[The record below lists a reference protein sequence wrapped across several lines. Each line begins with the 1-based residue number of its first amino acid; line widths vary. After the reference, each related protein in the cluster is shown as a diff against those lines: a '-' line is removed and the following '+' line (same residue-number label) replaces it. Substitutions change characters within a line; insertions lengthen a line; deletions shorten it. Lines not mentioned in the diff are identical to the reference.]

1 MYIKQKARVFF
12 MWYSFYNRFN
22 AFIIKMA
29 LGIYLFGKPLV
40 TLMVK
45 CRMMP
50 TQPKLTRF
58 NQNVMSK
65 YQIYNSIFMTLPF
78 DTITK
83 TGVLLPLF
91 HETCKKGFT
100 AGDNPTTIVERF
112 FKKYQDR
119 RSTESQI
126 NLLFRFIQYIERQV
140 VLFDAIEDAAFPIVN
155 NMDGIGTLRSLKESV
170 TAENKLELL
179 QKYLEEFKVRIVL
192 TAHPTQF
199 YPGSVLGI
207 ITDLTEAIRENDLLR
222 INDLL
227 AQLGKTPFFK
237 HKKPSPYDEA
247 VSLIWYLE
255 NVFYKS
261 FGTIYDYI
269 QQNIFDGKQIDNDI
283 INVGFWPGGDRD
295 GNPFVTPEITLKV
308 AKRLRETVIKNYYRD
323 VRKLRRKLTFDG
335 VEDKIVVL
343 ETELYKIIT
352 NKKSSLTVDNF
363 SSELKEIKQLVIDK
377 HQSLYVSEVNSLIN
391 KIHLFG
397 FHFSALDIRQDSRVH
412 HTVFTNM
419 VDAIIDSGSDI
430 FPKKYHELK
439 ESEQVK
445 ILSQVNGEVDLSLIK
460 DDDTLKALN
469 TMKAIKTIQETNG
482 ERAANR
488 YIISNNQ
495 TTLNV
500 MQLFAM
506 LKLVAFQEELTVDIG
521 PLFETITDL
530 KNAPVV
536 MEELYTNPEYA
547 AHLKSRGNRQTIM
560 LGFSDGTKDG
570 GYLMANWAI
579 YKAKENLTT
588 VSRKYGINVI
598 FFDGRGGPPARGGGK
613 THNFY
618 ASLGPTIEDKEV
630 QLTIQGQTISSN
642 FGTLESSQYNLEQLI
657 SSGIHNSLSDAD
669 LSMLPE
675 NRAVMTDL
683 ADRSYKAYSDFKAHP
698 KFIPYLE
705 HMSTLKYYAKTNIG
719 SRPSKRGKAKGL
731 VFEDLRAIPFVG
743 SWSQLKQNVPG
754 FFGVGTALKH
764 YEDIGEFE
772 KAQHLFKTSDFFK
785 TLIENSMMS
794 LSKSFFDLTKY
805 MSEDEEYGDFWNIIY
820 NEYETSKRLL
830 LKLTGYK
837 ELMEEEPAGK
847 ASVAVRESIVLPLL
861 TIQQFA
867 LKKIQELEKSGVTT
881 GKEIEVYQKMVTRSL
896 FGNINASRN
905 SA

>member
-1 MYIKQKARVFF
+1 
-12 MWYSFYNRFN
+12 
-22 AFIIKMA
+22 
-29 LGIYLFGKPLV
+29 
-40 TLMVK
+40 
-45 CRMMP
+45 MP
-50 TQPKLTRF
+50 IQPKLTRF
-58 NQNVMSK
+58 NQNVLSK

-83 TGVLLPLF
+83 TGALLPLF
-91 HETCKKGFT
+91 HETCQKGF
-100 AGDNPTTIVERF
+100 ANQDDPTTIVDSF
-112 FKKYQDR
+112 FKKYQAR
-119 RSTESQI
+119 RSPQSQI

-140 VLFDAIEDAAFPIVN
+140 VLFDAIEDAAFPVVN
-155 NMDGIGTLRSLKESV
+155 NMDGIGTLRSLKESA
-170 TAENKLELL
+170 TADNKMETL

-207 ITDLTEAIRENDLLR
+207 ITDLTEAIRENDLLK
-222 INDLL
+222 INNLL

-283 INVGFWPGGDRD
+283 VNIGFWPGGDRD
-295 GNPFVTPEITLKV
+295 GNPFVTPEITLNV
-308 AKRLRETVIKNYYRD
+308 ANRLRATVVKNYYRD
-323 VRKLRRKLTFDG
+323 ARRLRRKLTFEG
-335 VEDKIVVL
+335 VEDRIVVL
-343 ETELYKIIT
+343 ETELWKIIT
-352 NKKSSLTVDNF
+352 NKSSNLTAESF
-363 SSELKEIKQLVIDK
+363 ASELKIIKDVIVK
-377 HQSLYVSEVNSLIN
+377 EHQSLYVSEVNSLLN

-397 FHFSALDIRQDSRVH
+397 FHFANLDIRQDSRKH
-412 HTVFTNM
+412 AQFFNDM
-419 VDAIIDSGSDI
+419 VSALIKSGSNI
-430 FPKKYHELK
+430 FPENYHDLSEK
-439 ESEQVK
+439 EQVN
-445 ILSQVNGEVDLSLIK
+445 ILSKIEGSVDLSLIK
-460 DDDTLKALN
+460 DEETLKALN
-469 TMKAIKTIQETNG
+469 TMKAIKTIQDNNG
-482 ERAANR
+482 EKAANR

-495 TTLNV
+495 TTLHV

-530 KNAPVV
+530 ENAPAV
-536 MEELYTNPEYA
+536 MEELYMNPQYA
-547 AHLKSRGNRQTIM
+547 AHLKSRGNKQTIM

-579 YKAKENLTT
+579 YKAKENLTR
-588 VSRKYGINVI
+588 VSREHGIKVV

-657 SSGIHNSLSDAD
+657 SSGIHNSLSDSD
-669 LSMLPE
+669 LRMLPE
-675 NRAVMTDL
+675 NRDVMTDL
-683 ADRSYKAYSDFKAHP
+683 SERSYKAYSGFKAHP
-698 KFIPYLE
+698 KFISYLE

-719 SRPSKRGKAKGL
+719 SRPSKRGKSEGL
-731 VFEDLRAIPFVG
+731 IFEDLRAIPFVG

-764 YEDIGEFE
+764 YEDVGEFE
-772 KAQHLFKTSDFFK
+772 KVQTLFKTSDFFK

-794 LSKSFFDLTKY
+794 LSKSFFDLTRY
-805 MSEDEEYGDFWNIIY
+805 MADDPEYGDFWKIIY
-820 NEYETSKRLL
+820 NEYETSKRLI
-830 LKLTGYK
+830 LKLTEYK
-837 ELMEEEPAGK
+837 ELMQEEPAGK
-847 ASVAVRESIVLPLL
+847 ASIAVRESIVLPLL
-861 TIQQFA
+861 TIQQYA
-867 LKKIQELEKSGVTT
+867 LKKIQELEKSGV
-881 GKEIEVYQKMVTRSL
+881 KSDDEQMKVYASMVTRSL